1 MTAKSRNN
9 LKKRSF
15 VNHRITAYL
24 LVLTSVRLGVLISS
38 CSRPKEVLGRKDM
51 EKLMYDI
58 YIAEAMIENDYNEF
72 GSPEKKEALIR
83 GVFRKHGITQAQW
96 DTSLSWYSDRIDLY
110 MKMNDSVK
118 ARLQRSYMASDE
130 LMRRQL
136 QQEQSLTARYYPPSH
151 IPNCYAFDETHPK
164 NGFRF
169 RLDTAEI
176 SQRINE
182 NEFSFGFEVIGIPAS
197 PKPDLRAVLMLEYND
212 TVVYRYEVV
221 AENRE
226 YLLQGE
232 KYLPDD
238 TIRNITGFVR
248 LQDTTGLFRRIRLL
262 NIFLGNPD
270 DSLQQADRFKQIP
283 PVHPREIKGLDPD

>member
-1 MTAKSRNN
+1 
-9 LKKRSF
+9 
-15 VNHRITAYL
+15 
-24 LVLTSVRLGVLISS
+24 
-38 CSRPKEVLGRKDM
+38 
-51 EKLMYDI
+51 
-58 YIAEAMIENDYNEF
+58 
-72 GSPEKKEALIR
+72 
-83 GVFRKHGITQAQW
+83 
-96 DTSLSWYSDRIDLY
+96 
-110 MKMNDSVK
+110 
-118 ARLQRSYMASDE
+118 
-130 LMRRQL
+130 
-136 QQEQSLTARYYPPSH
+136 
-151 IPNCYAFDETHPK
+151 
-164 NGFRF
+164 
-169 RLDTAEI
+169 
-176 SQRINE
+176 
-182 NEFSFGFEVIGIPAS
+182 
-197 PKPDLRAVLMLEYND
+197 MLEYND